1 MIEYFTNTERKSLS
15 GLTVNGHKYF
25 SREPFEKCQLNAVH
39 CVIHASSSLPS
50 DPNRIL
56 ASSPLKVGEE
66 CGHTITVYYGSIGV
80 TPKKQLGFFTPTGT
94 PALAVPEWK
103 RFCPQLKSRNMLLS
117 ILRKVALRTTSSSN
131 RNQKT

>member
-50 DPNRIL
+50 GPNQIL
-56 ASSPLKVGEE
+56 ASSPLKAGEE
-66 CGHTITVYYGSIGV
+66 CGRTITVYSGSIDV
-80 TPKKQLGFFTPTGT
+80 LPRRQLSFYTPTGT

-103 RFCPQLKSRNMLLS
+103 RFCPQLRSRNTLLS
-117 ILRKVALRTTSSSN
+117 ILRKGALRTTSSSN